1 VNKTFII
8 ITVDVEDFF
17 LPRPE
22 TDMIFARI
30 GNEYYGITR
39 MMDIMDNHN
48 VKGTFF
54 VDVYNRETLSEAV
67 IKEACQEIDRR
78 GHEVA
83 LHVHPE
89 IPRGKKGYRKV
100 ISKYELEEQIK
111 IIERGRDLLGRW
123 IGRSPRAHRAGGY
136 GANYDTLRALGKCN
150 LLIDSSMFYEHDM
163 CGLNEP
169 LLTIN
174 APKAWNQVLEI
185 PITVTLNQYILK
197 FLRRKFK
204 VFELYK
210 KVDLGWSDLKELKVQ
225 IWELRKMGINP
236 IIVFLHS
243 YSFVD
248 VRGNFGPDR
257 RIENNFQEL
266 VHWMRTLES
275 TDVLTMGKFYDIYN
289 GGNFVSSNQVPI
301 LTLRVNDFELRDVF
315 RTVRNLR
322 CSHLRIIAQF
332 LQRRLRCRNYTTW
345 W

>member
-1 VNKTFII
+1 VTDKTFII

-17 LPRPE
+17 LPRPR

-30 GNEYYGITR
+30 GNEYYGIPKI
-39 MMDIMDNHN
+39 MDIMDNHN

-83 LHVHPE
+83 LHVHPQ
-89 IPRGKKGYRKV
+89 IPRGKRGYRIEQV
-100 ISKYELEEQIK
+100 ISRYELEEQIK
-111 IIERGRDLLGRW
+111 IIERGRELLDRW
-123 IGRSPRAHRAGGY
+123 MGRSPRAHRAGGY
-136 GANYDTLRALGKCN
+136 GASYDTLRALGKCN
-150 LLIDSSMFYEHDM
+150 LLIDSSMFYGHDM

-174 APKAWNQVLEI
+174 APKTWNQILEI
-185 PITVTLNQYILK
+185 PITVTLNQYMLGFLK
-197 FLRRKFK
+197 CKFK

-248 VRGNFGPDR
+248 VRGSFGPNR

-266 VHWMRTLES
+266 VQWMRTLE
-275 TDVLTMGKFYDIYN
+275 TTEILTMGKFYDIHN
-289 GGNFVSSNQVPI
+289 DGNFLSSNQVPI
-301 LTLRVNDFELRDVF
+301 LTSLVNDFELGDIF
-315 RTVRNLR
+315 QIVRNLHP
-322 CSHLRIIAQF
+322 SHLRIISKF
-332 LQRRLRCRNYTTW
+332 LQRRLM
-345 W
+345 